1 MAGFTT
7 DFSEVKEHAEFKEQP
22 YEMIVYDA
30 YEAVNERNGKK
41 RVVIDYVVRNDIKQ
55 EMQNYHLWD
64 EQYPNSQT
72 GKYHIG
78 ILMGKAKALGIKEG
92 QHYDSFEA
100 FLNDFKGRTAKVTVK
115 LDEFNGLLNELA
127 DEEIVI
133 KGGEYSKRFIDF
145 LEYLAESED
154 EFTAQE
160 IIIVDSILEQYEG
173 SKGE

>member
-1 MAGFTT
+1 YSVLDKIKVTNMRANRGRAKLLAKVV
-7 DFSEVKEHAEFKEQP
+7 DRFKEYAKDEGDLIDLYAQK
-22 YEMIVYDA
+22 DKD
-30 YEAVNERNGKK
+30 GKF
-41 RVVIDYVVRNDIKQ
+41 VIDEHKNIK
-55 EMQNYHLWD
+55 LAD
-64 EQYPNSQT
+64 P
-72 GKYHIG
+72 
-78 ILMGKAKALGIKEG
+78 A
-92 QHYDSFEA
+92 
-100 FLNDFKGRTAKVTVK
+100 K

-160 IIIVDSILEQYEG
+160 IIIVDSTLEQYEG

>member
-1 MAGFTT
+1 LYSVLDKIKVTNMRANRGRAKLLAKVVDKINEYAKDET
-7 DFSEVKEHAEFKEQP
+7 DLIDMYAAKDKDDKF
-22 YEMIVYDA
+22 
-30 YEAVNERNGKK
+30 
-41 RVVIDYVVRNDIKQ
+41 VIDEHKNIK
-55 EMQNYHLWD
+55 LAD
-64 EQYPNSQT
+64 P
-72 GKYHIG
+72 
-78 ILMGKAKALGIKEG
+78 A
-92 QHYDSFEA
+92 
-100 FLNDFKGRTAKVTVK
+100 K
-115 LDEFNGLLNELA
+115 LDELNDLLNELA

>member
-1 MAGFTT
+1 MQLTIKN
-7 DFSEVKEHAEFKEQP
+7 KELNTLYCVLDKIKVTNMRANRGRAKLLAKVVDKFKEYAKDEGDLIDLYAQK
-22 YEMIVYDA
+22 DKD
-30 YEAVNERNGKK
+30 GKF
-41 RVVIDYVVRNDIKQ
+41 VIDEHKNIK
-55 EMQNYHLWD
+55 LAD
-64 EQYPNSQT
+64 P
-72 GKYHIG
+72 
-78 ILMGKAKALGIKEG
+78 A
-92 QHYDSFEA
+92 
-100 FLNDFKGRTAKVTVK
+100 K

>member
-1 MAGFTT
+1 KIKVTNMRANRGRAKLLAKVVDKINEYAKDET
-7 DFSEVKEHAEFKEQP
+7 DLIDMYAAKDKDDKF
-22 YEMIVYDA
+22 
-30 YEAVNERNGKK
+30 
-41 RVVIDYVVRNDIKQ
+41 VIDEHKNIK
-55 EMQNYHLWD
+55 LAD
-64 EQYPNSQT
+64 P
-72 GKYHIG
+72 
-78 ILMGKAKALGIKEG
+78 A
-92 QHYDSFEA
+92 
-100 FLNDFKGRTAKVTVK
+100 K
-115 LDEFNGLLNELA
+115 LDELNDLLNELA